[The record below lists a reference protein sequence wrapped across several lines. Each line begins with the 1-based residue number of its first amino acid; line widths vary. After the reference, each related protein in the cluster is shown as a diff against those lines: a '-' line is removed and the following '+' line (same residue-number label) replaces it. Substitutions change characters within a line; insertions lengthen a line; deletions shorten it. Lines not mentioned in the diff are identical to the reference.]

1 MPTYYLR
8 MEGVNLGAVF
18 DDTNQVSVIRGAS
31 FLLREA
37 TQQLLIPKDIF
48 PDLHKTWKVI
58 SSGASI
64 GLFSFEAEDFEQANK
79 IEECVV
85 NHLNTNEKFRHFSFV
100 VDVQPATAKEFPYDK
115 EAVLARNRF
124 HQMQQL
130 SLVVPEKNHSENS
143 TTEICTLTN
152 LTPAY
157 KKAFVGEEQQFVSS
171 SVQVRLKHGREQ
183 KQVFYKKE
191 TGIDL
196 NLEFTQT
203 LQEIADSTGQL
214 KNKIAV
220 LYLDGNQFSSIQE
233 KHCQKPDEL
242 REFDNLMQDKRR
254 EFLKTLLQNRII
266 PDNHKGEVRLETLL
280 WGGDEMLLVVPAN
293 KGLKLLQFFYE
304 FTKDWK
310 FKDEVL
316 THAGG
321 LVFCRA
327 KTPIRR
333 IRKFAEE
340 LANAVKEKNREESR
354 KENCKY
360 NCEKNRFDYM
370 VLESIDYPSES
381 LEKLREKIFQELI
394 KDDDKKL
401 DYKVLKPFNSE
412 MLGALRYLKKS
423 VPKTKAYDIVRAK
436 DKTAFKKERERLSV
450 VLNDKKI
457 DDAIKAKLECAFP
470 EQEIRW
476 QWLHLVELWDYIE
489 EGEISLTAPPTP

>member
-37 TQQLLIPKDIF
+37 TQQLPKYIL
-48 PDLHKTWKVI
+48 PDTWKVI

-64 GLFSFEAEDFEQANK
+64 GLFSFEAENLEQANS
-79 IEECVV
+79 IEEYVV
-85 NHLNTNEKFRHFSFV
+85 NHLNTDEKFRHFSFV
-100 VDVQPATAKEFPYDK
+100 VDIQPATQKFPHDK

-124 HQMQQL
+124 RQMQQL

-157 KKAFVGEEQQFVSS
+157 KKAFVGEEQQFVSY

-183 KQVFYKKE
+183 KQAFYKKE
-191 TGIDL
+191 TGIELD
-196 NLEFTQT
+196 FTQS
-203 LQEIADSTGQL
+203 LQEIAANTGSL

-220 LYLDGNQFSSIQE
+220 LYLDGNKFSSIQE
-233 KHCQKPDEL
+233 KQCTTPDAL
-242 REFDNLMQDKRR
+242 QEFDRLMQGKRR
-254 EFLKTLLQNRII
+254 EFLTALLQDCII
-266 PDNHKGEVRLETLL
+266 PDKGFFNHDLVRLETLL
-280 WGGDEMLLVVPAN
+280 WGGDEMLLVVPAS

-310 FKDEVL
+310 FKDTAL
-316 THAGG
+316 SHAGG

-333 IRKFAEE
+333 IRKFAQE
-340 LANAVKEKNREESR
+340 LADAVKEKNRKKS
-354 KENCKY
+354 C
-360 NCEKNRFDYM
+360 FDYM

-381 LEKLREKIFQELI
+381 LEKLRKKIFP
-394 KDDDKKL
+394 DDL
-401 DYKVLKPFNSE
+401 MQQYQVLKPVNST
-412 MLGALRYLKKS
+412 MLGALKYLKQHI
-423 VPKTKAYDIVRAK
+423 PRTQAYGIAHAITNK
-436 DKTAFKKERERLSV
+436 DEAEFEEKRKRLSV
-450 VLNDKKI
+450 VLNDLQDEYNKKI
-457 DDAIKAKLECAFP
+457 DAEIEEKLKCAFP

-489 EGEISLTAPPTP
+489 ESETLNMPPIP

>member
-1 MPTYYLR
+1 

-37 TQQLLIPKDIF
+37 TQQLPIPKYIL
-48 PDLHKTWKVI
+48 PDTWEVI

-64 GLFSFEAEDFEQANK
+64 GLFSFEAENFEHAENVRK
-79 IEECVV
+79 DVV
-85 NHLNTNEKFRHFSFV
+85 HHLNTDEKFRHFSFV
-100 VDVQPATAKEFPYDK
+100 VDIQPATAKEFPYDK

-124 HQMQQL
+124 RQMQQL

-143 TTEICTLTN
+143 TIEICTLTN

-196 NLEFTQT
+196 DFTQD

-220 LYLDGNQFSSIQE
+220 LYLDGNKFSSIQE
-233 KHCQKPDEL
+233 KQCTTPDALQK
-242 REFDNLMQDKRR
+242 FDRLMQDKRR
-254 EFLKTLLQNRII
+254 EFLTALLQDCII
-266 PDNHKGEVRLETLL
+266 PDKGFFNHDLVRLETLL
-280 WGGDEMLLVVPAN
+280 WGGDEMLLVVPAS
-293 KGLKLLQFFYE
+293 KGLRLLQFFYE

-310 FKDEVL
+310 FKDNDL

-333 IRKFAEE
+333 IRKFAQE
-340 LANAVKEKNREESR
+340 LADAVKEKNREES
-354 KENCKY
+354 
-360 NCEKNRFDYM
+360 RFDYM

-457 DDAIKAKLECAFP
+457 DTEIDSQLDRAFP
-470 EQEIRW
+470 EQQIDPKFPEQTKWW

-489 EGEISLTAPPTP
+489 ESEISLTAPPTP

>member
-1 MPTYYLR
+1 

-37 TQQLLIPKDIF
+37 TQQLPKYIL
-48 PDLHKTWKVI
+48 PDTWKVI

-64 GLFSFEAEDFEQANK
+64 GLFSFEAENLEQANS
-79 IEECVV
+79 IEEYVV
-85 NHLNTNEKFRHFSFV
+85 NHLNTDEKFRHFSFV
-100 VDVQPATAKEFPYDK
+100 VDIQPATQKFPHDK

-124 HQMQQL
+124 RQMQQL

-157 KKAFVGEEQQFVSS
+157 KKAFVGEEQQFVSY

-183 KQVFYKKE
+183 KQAFYKKE
-191 TGIDL
+191 TGIELD
-196 NLEFTQT
+196 FTQS
-203 LQEIADSTGQL
+203 LQEIAANTGSL

-220 LYLDGNQFSSIQE
+220 LYLDGNKFSSIQE
-233 KHCQKPDEL
+233 KQCTTPDAL
-242 REFDNLMQDKRR
+242 QEFDRLMQGKRR
-254 EFLKTLLQNRII
+254 EFLTALLQDCII
-266 PDNHKGEVRLETLL
+266 PDKGFFNHDLVRLETLL
-280 WGGDEMLLVVPAN
+280 WGGDEMLLVVPAS

-310 FKDEVL
+310 FKDNDL

-333 IRKFAEE
+333 IRKFAQE
-340 LANAVKEKNREESR
+340 LADAVKEKNREESR

-381 LEKLREKIFQELI
+381 LEKLRKKIFP
-394 KDDDKKL
+394 DDL
-401 DYKVLKPFNSE
+401 MQHHRVLEPFNST
-412 MLGALRYLKKS
+412 MLGALQYLKKHI
-423 VPKTKAYDIVRAK
+423 PKTQAYGIAHAITNK
-436 DKTAFKKERERLSV
+436 DEVEFEEKRERLRV
-450 VLNDKKI
+450 VLNDLQDEYKKKI
-457 DDAIKAKLECAFP
+457 DAEIEEKLECAFP

-489 EGEISLTAPPTP
+489 ESEISLTAPPTP

>member
-37 TQQLLIPKDIF
+37 TQQLPKYIL
-48 PDLHKTWKVI
+48 PDTWKVI

-64 GLFSFEAEDFEQANK
+64 GLFSFEAENLEQANS
-79 IEECVV
+79 IEEYVV
-85 NHLNTNEKFRHFSFV
+85 NHLNTDEKFRHFSFV
-100 VDVQPATAKEFPYDK
+100 VDIQPATQKFPHNK

-124 HQMQQL
+124 RQMQQL

-157 KKAFVGEEQQFVSS
+157 KKAFVGEEQQFVSY

-183 KQVFYKKE
+183 KQAFYKKE
-191 TGIDL
+191 TGIELD
-196 NLEFTQT
+196 FTQS
-203 LQEIADSTGQL
+203 LQEIAANTGSL

-220 LYLDGNQFSSIQE
+220 LYLDGNKFSSIQE
-233 KHCQKPDEL
+233 KQCTTPDALQK
-242 REFDNLMQDKRR
+242 FDRLMQDKRR
-254 EFLKTLLQNRII
+254 EFLTALLQDCII
-266 PDNHKGEVRLETLL
+266 PDKGFFNHDLVRLETLL
-280 WGGDEMLLVVPAN
+280 WGGDEMLLVVPAS

-304 FTKDWK
+304 FTKDWE
-310 FKDEVL
+310 FKDKTL

-333 IRKFAEE
+333 IRKFAQE
-340 LANAVKEKNREESR
+340 LADAVKGETR
-354 KENCKY
+354 
-360 NCEKNRFDYM
+360 EKNRFDYM

-381 LEKLREKIFQELI
+381 LEKLRKKIFPDELMQQ
-394 KDDDKKL
+394 
-401 DYKVLKPFNSE
+401 YQVLKPVNST
-412 MLGALRYLKKS
+412 MLGALKYLKQHI
-423 VPKTKAYDIVRAK
+423 PRTQAYGIAHAITNK
-436 DKTAFKKERERLSV
+436 DEAEFKEKRKRLSV
-450 VLNDKKI
+450 VLNDLQDEYKKKI
-457 DDAIKAKLECAFP
+457 DAEIEEKLECAFP

-489 EGEISLTAPPTP
+489 ESETLNMPPIP

>member
-37 TQQLLIPKDIF
+37 TQQLPKYIL
-48 PDLHKTWKVI
+48 PKTWKVI

-64 GLFSFEAEDFEQANK
+64 GLFSFEAENLEQADK
-79 IEECVV
+79 IKEYVV

-100 VDVQPATAKEFPYDK
+100 VDIQPATQEFPYDK

-157 KKAFVGEEQQFVSS
+157 KKEVVGKEPQFVSS
-171 SVQVRLKHGREQ
+171 SVKVRLKHGREQ
-183 KQVFYKKE
+183 KQAFYNKE
-191 TGIDL
+191 TGVELD
-196 NLEFTQT
+196 FTQS
-203 LQEIADSTGQL
+203 LQDIADSTGQL

-220 LYLDGNQFSSIQE
+220 LYLDGNKFSSIQE
-233 KHCQKPDEL
+233 KHCTTPDAL
-242 REFDNLMQDKRR
+242 QEFDSFMQGKRR
-254 EFLKTLLQNRII
+254 EFLTALLQDCII
-266 PDNHKGEVRLETLL
+266 PDKGFFNHDLVRLETLL

-304 FTKDWK
+304 FTEGWEFEGND
-310 FKDEVL
+310 L

-333 IRKFAEE
+333 IRKFAQE
-340 LANAVKEKNREESR
+340 LADAVKEKNR
-354 KENCKY
+354 KE
-360 NCEKNRFDYM
+360 NRFDYM

-381 LEKLREKIFQELI
+381 LEKLREKIFP
-394 KDDDKKL
+394 DDL
-401 DYKVLKPFNSE
+401 MQQYQVLKPFNST
-412 MLGALRYLKKS
+412 MLGALQYLKQYIS
-423 VPKTKAYDIVRAK
+423 RTQAYGIAHAITNK
-436 DKTAFKKERERLSV
+436 DEAEFEEKRERLRV
-450 VLNDKKI
+450 VLNDLQDAYNKKI
-457 DDAIKAKLECAFP
+457 NTEIEEKLKCAFP
-470 EQEIRW
+470 EQIDPAFPKQEKRW

-489 EGEISLTAPPTP
+489 ESETSLTAPPTS